1 MPEKS
6 QPQTFPVELN
16 ELNRRV
22 RMMEIKMDKIEE
34 RLVALEKA
42 LEQMQ
47 TDFRIMKDL
56 NEKKILDIKNEISAL
71 NEKIETIIKKS
82 EQFVTKTEFQ
92 KIKMF
97 IDIVNP
103 LTSSFVTKDELES
116 KIDELKKSVLK
127 QENKI

>member
-42 LEQMQ
+42 LEQIR

-56 NEKKILDIKNEISAL
+56 NEKKISDIKNEISAL
-71 NEKIETIIKKS
+71 NEKIEMIIKKS
-82 EQFVTKTEFQ
+82 EQFVTKTELQ

>member
-6 QPQTFPVELN
+6 QPQNFPVELN

-22 RMMEIKMDKIEE
+22 RVMEIKIDKIEE
-34 RLVALEKA
+34 RLLALEKA
-42 LEQMQ
+42 LEQIQ

-56 NEKKILDIKNEISAL
+56 NEKKISDIKNEISTL
-71 NEKIETIIKKS
+71 NEKIETISKKS

-92 KIKMF
+92 KIKIF

>member
-42 LEQMQ
+42 LEQIQ

-56 NEKKILDIKNEISAL
+56 NEKKISDIKNEISTL
-71 NEKIETIIKKS
+71 NEKIETISKKS

-92 KIKMF
+92 KIKIF

>member
-42 LEQMQ
+42 LEQIQ

-56 NEKKILDIKNEISAL
+56 NEKKISDIKNEISTL
-71 NEKIETIIKKS
+71 NEKIETISKQS

-116 KIDELKKSVLK
+116 KIDELKKSILK

>member
-42 LEQMQ
+42 LEQIQ

-56 NEKKILDIKNEISAL
+56 NEKKILDIKNEISIL

-127 QENKI
+127 

>member
-42 LEQMQ
+42 LEQIQ

-56 NEKKILDIKNEISAL
+56 NEKKISDIKNEISAL
-71 NEKIETIIKKS
+71 NEKIEMIIKKS

-116 KIDELKKSVLK
+116 KIDEVKKSILK

>member
-42 LEQMQ
+42 LEQLR

-56 NEKKILDIKNEISAL
+56 NEKKISDIKNEISTL
-71 NEKIETIIKKS
+71 NEKIETISKKS

>member
-6 QPQTFPVELN
+6 QPQTFPLELN

-42 LEQMQ
+42 LEQIQ
-47 TDFRIMKDL
+47 TDFRIIKDL
-56 NEKKILDIKNEISAL
+56 NEKKISDIKNEISTL
-71 NEKIETIIKKS
+71 NEKIETISKKS

-116 KIDELKKSVLK
+116 KIDEVKKSVLK

>member
-16 ELNRRV
+16 EINRRV
-22 RMMEIKMDKIEE
+22 RMMEIKIDKIEE

-42 LEQMQ
+42 LEHIQ
-47 TDFRIMKDL
+47 TDFGIMKDL
-56 NEKKILDIKNEISAL
+56 NEKKILDIKNEISTL
-71 NEKIETIIKKS
+71 NEKIEMIIKKS
-82 EQFVTKTEFQ
+82 EQLVTKTEFQ

-116 KIDELKKSVLK
+116 KIDEVKKSVLK

>member
-1 MPEKS
+1 MPEKP
-6 QPQTFPVELN
+6 QPQTFPLELN

-42 LEQMQ
+42 LEQIQ

-56 NEKKILDIKNEISAL
+56 NEKKISDIKNEISTL
-71 NEKIETIIKKS
+71 NEKIEMISKKS
-82 EQFVTKTEFQ
+82 EQFVTKTELQ

-97 IDIVNP
+97 IDIINP

-116 KIDELKKSVLK
+116 KIDELKKSILK

>member
-1 MPEKS
+1 MPEKT

-22 RMMEIKMDKIEE
+22 RMIEIKTDKIEE
-34 RLVALEKA
+34 RLVALEKM
-42 LEQMQ
+42 LEQLQ
-47 TDFRIMKDL
+47 TDFKIIKDS
-56 NEKKILDIKNEISAL
+56 NEKKISDLKNKMLEI
-71 NEKIETIIKKS
+71 NYKIEEASKKY
-82 EQFVTKTEFQ
+82 EQFATKTELQ

-116 KIDELKKSVLK
+116 RIEELKKSILK

>member
-6 QPQTFPVELN
+6 QPQTFPLELN

-56 NEKKILDIKNEISAL
+56 NEKKILDIKNEISTL

>member
-56 NEKKILDIKNEISAL
+56 NEKKISDIKNEISAL
-71 NEKIETIIKKS
+71 NEKIETISKKS

-97 IDIVNP
+97 IDIINP
-103 LTSSFVTKDELES
+103 LTSIFVTKDELES

>member
-71 NEKIETIIKKS
+71 NEKIETISKKS

>member
-6 QPQTFPVELN
+6 QPQTFPLELN

-34 RLVALEKA
+34 RLLALEKA
-42 LEQMQ
+42 LEQIQ
-47 TDFRIMKDL
+47 TDLRIMKDL
-56 NEKKILDIKNEISAL
+56 NEKKISDIRNEISTL

-116 KIDELKKSVLK
+116 KIDEVKKSVLK

>member
-1 MPEKS
+1 MPEKQ

-22 RMMEIKMDKIEE
+22 RMIEIKIDKIEE
-34 RLVALEKA
+34 RLVALEKT
-42 LEQMQ
+42 LEQLQ
-47 TDFRIMKDL
+47 TDFKIMKDL
-56 NEKKILDIKNEISAL
+56 NEKKISDLKNEILEL
-71 NEKIETIIKKS
+71 NEKIEEAIKKH
-82 EQFVTKTEFQ
+82 EQFATKTEIQ

-116 KIDELKKSVLK
+116 IIEELKKSVLK

>member
-42 LEQMQ
+42 LEQIR

-56 NEKKILDIKNEISAL
+56 NEKKILDIKNEISTL

>member
-42 LEQMQ
+42 LEQIQ

-56 NEKKILDIKNEISAL
+56 NEKKISDIKNEISTL
-71 NEKIETIIKKS
+71 NEKIETISKKS

-97 IDIVNP
+97 IDIINP

-116 KIDELKKSVLK
+116 KIDEVKKSILK

>member
-1 MPEKS
+1 MPEKP
-6 QPQTFPVELN
+6 QPQTFPLELN

-42 LEQMQ
+42 LEQIQ

-56 NEKKILDIKNEISAL
+56 NEKKISDIKNEISTL
-71 NEKIETIIKKS
+71 NEKIETISKKS
-82 EQFVTKTEFQ
+82 EQFVTKTELQ

-97 IDIVNP
+97 IDIINP

-116 KIDELKKSVLK
+116 KIDELKKSILK

>member
-42 LEQMQ
+42 LEQIQ

-56 NEKKILDIKNEISAL
+56 NEKKISDIKNEISTL
-71 NEKIETIIKKS
+71 NEKIETISKKS

>member
-56 NEKKILDIKNEISAL
+56 NEKKILDIKNEISTL
-71 NEKIETIIKKS
+71 NEKIETISKKS

>member
-6 QPQTFPVELN
+6 QPQTFPLELN

-34 RLVALEKA
+34 RLLALEKA
-42 LEQMQ
+42 LEQIR
-47 TDFRIMKDL
+47 TDLRIMKDL
-56 NEKKILDIKNEISAL
+56 NEKKISDIRNEISTL

-116 KIDELKKSVLK
+116 KIDEVKKSVLK

>member
-42 LEQMQ
+42 LEQIQ

>member
-1 MPEKS
+1 MPGKS

-42 LEQMQ
+42 LEQIQ

-56 NEKKILDIKNEISAL
+56 NEKKISDIKNEISTL
-71 NEKIETIIKKS
+71 NEKIETISKKS

>member
-6 QPQTFPVELN
+6 QPQTFPLELN

-34 RLVALEKA
+34 RLLALEKA
-42 LEQMQ
+42 LEQIR
-47 TDFRIMKDL
+47 TDLRIMKDL
-56 NEKKILDIKNEISAL
+56 NEKKISDIKNEISAL
-71 NEKIETIIKKS
+71 NEKIETISKKS

-116 KIDELKKSVLK
+116 KIDEVKKSVLK

>member
-42 LEQMQ
+42 LEHMQ

-56 NEKKILDIKNEISAL
+56 NEKKILDIKNEISTL

>member
-6 QPQTFPVELN
+6 QPQTFPLELN

-34 RLVALEKA
+34 RLLALEKA
-42 LEQMQ
+42 LEQIR

-56 NEKKILDIKNEISAL
+56 NEKKISDIKNEISAL
-71 NEKIETIIKKS
+71 NEKIEMIIKKS

-116 KIDELKKSVLK
+116 KIDEVKKSVLK

>member
-71 NEKIETIIKKS
+71 NEKIETISKKS
-82 EQFVTKTEFQ
+82 DQFVTKTEFH

>member
-42 LEQMQ
+42 LEQIQ
-47 TDFRIMKDL
+47 TDLRIMKDL
-56 NEKKILDIKNEISAL
+56 NEKKISDIKNEISTL
-71 NEKIETIIKKS
+71 NEKIETISKKS
-82 EQFVTKTEFQ
+82 DQFVTTTEFQ